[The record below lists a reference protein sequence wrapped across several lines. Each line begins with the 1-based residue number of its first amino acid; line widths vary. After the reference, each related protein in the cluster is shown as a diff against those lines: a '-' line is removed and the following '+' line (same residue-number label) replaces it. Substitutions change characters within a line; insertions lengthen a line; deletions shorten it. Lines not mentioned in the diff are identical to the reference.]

1 MRRTRIFL
9 MLAVLPLAGCASN
22 QGGTSEAEISQ
33 AEAAAYQST
42 TNVAMTNWDTS
53 EVFARPAGNASPFA
67 PGMNPRDL
75 RDPHY
80 RPSTPPGQLV
90 PPTYP

>member
-1 MRRTRIFL
+1 

-22 QGGTSEAEISQ
+22 QGGTSEAISE

-42 TNVAMTNWDTS
+42 TNVATTNWDMA
-53 EVFARPAGNASPFA
+53 EVLAKPAANASPFR

-75 RDPHY
+75 RDPHF

-90 PPTYP
+90 PPTHP